1 MKSVVAASL
10 MAGAFA
16 LDSNPICSGDND
28 QIKPQPGCFSA
39 PYGST
44 TFWPD
49 GKVSLELEEVN
60 GDSGVITFKG
70 EGGYGVV
77 GLFWDC
83 EHLAY
88 TRKGTIFLDE
98 RDTGNDCY
106 RILPLD
112 TVEVEFC
119 PNQDAFRFTAGEV
132 ISRSTFMPRVAC
144 PTTVVASG
152 KSGPVEDFK
161 KLDKHMHCQGPDP
174 GPYKVYQ
181 MNLASMQ
188 QIPSILR
195 AGQKAGLNQLDT
207 VAIYGWSLAEY
218 EYINPIAWG
227 KDEASLWI
235 YPAHQYKCSLSKAE
249 VWPEIEVLNSALSKL
264 PPAEPLGGTLWRG
277 SGQSAK
283 QLGNEIVG
291 GYSSTSR
298 VFDEAFNFVRNK
310 GGSLWAVES
319 HTSGKDITPFTYA
332 GQPFVQSEDEVLFAA
347 GSRLGVVQCSS
358 STFDA
363 GKRQKIASAN
373 RQLAR
378 AGKTIDIICLKELP
392 ALSLKELWAV
402 SEAIAV

>member
-1 MKSVVAASL
+1 LQATFSGSAIVHQARSVMKSLLLVL
-10 MAGAFA
+10 
-16 LDSNPICSGDND
+16 C
-28 QIKPQPGCFSA
+28 
-39 PYGST
+39 
-44 TFWPD
+44 
-49 GKVSLELEEVN
+49 
-60 GDSGVITFKG
+60 
-70 EGGYGVV
+70 
-77 GLFWDC
+77 
-83 EHLAY
+83 
-88 TRKGTIFLDE
+88 
-98 RDTGNDCY
+98 
-106 RILPLD
+106 
-112 TVEVEFC
+112 
-119 PNQDAFRFTAGEV
+119 
-132 ISRSTFMPRVAC
+132 
-144 PTTVVASG
+144 VASG

-161 KLDKHMHCQGPDP
+161 KLDKHMHCKGPDP
-174 GPYKVYQ
+174 GPYMVYQ
-181 MNLASMQ
+181 RNLESMQ
-188 QIPSILR
+188 GIPSILR

-207 VAIYGWSLAEY
+207 VAIYGWSLAEF

-227 KDEASLWI
+227 KDEADLWI

-264 PPAEPLGGTLWRG
+264 PPAKPLGGTLWRG

-298 VFDEAFNFVRNK
+298 VFDEAFNFVRTK

-358 STFDA
+358 STIDA
-363 GKRQKIASAN
+363 EKHQKIDTAN

-378 AGKTIDIICLKELP
+378 QGKTIDIICLKELP
-392 ALSLKELWAV
+392 ALSLNELWAV